1 MKIFLLIWCSIG
13 LIAGIIMQICN
24 VIDKVK
30 FVFSVDIKDFISAIV
45 FGPLSI
51 LGAACAISSSM
62 LQHKI
67 MKGVKIHG

>member
-1 MKIFLLIWCSIG
+1 
-13 LIAGIIMQICN
+13 
-24 VIDKVK
+24 
-30 FVFSVDIKDFISAIV
+30 
-45 FGPLSI
+45 LSI